1 MHVTHLRNRHV
12 TTGEKSMTDSTDR
25 IMSDNSGLADELTAE
40 EQALFSGGE
49 TSEEPAVEA
58 EAPAEEAAA
67 PAAPETNVETQESDD
82 SDLADDDV
90 MEDANRGRF
99 IRHGAFHR
107 ERKLRQ
113 AAEKQLAE
121 YNERLS
127 REAADR
133 ARIDERLR
141 IMTQAMEAPQPGQ
154 PGQPGQEQT
163 QVPNPDEDPF
173 AYMRY
178 LEGRIEQLN
187 GNFGQVEQ
195 QFTAQQEYAQLKTAF
210 VSDAQQY
217 QTKQPDFLKAYTHL
231 MQARDRELMRLG
243 RQDPQERARIVQ
255 QEEQMIVSE
264 CLRQGRSPSELIY
277 ELAKDR
283 GYAVAAPAP
292 AAAPAAA
299 PKPSAVAQV
308 AAIKRGQESAKSL
321 GSAAGGATQPLTAD
335 VLANMSEDEFDQVVS
350 KMSRAERAQY
360 FGG

>member
-1 MHVTHLRNRHV
+1 
-12 TTGEKSMTDSTDR
+12 MTDSTDR

-49 TSEEPAVEA
+49 TSEEPA
-58 EAPAEEAAA
+58 APTEEVQTEEAAA

-121 YNERLS
+121 YNERLA
-127 REAADR
+127 REAAER

-154 PGQPGQEQT
+154 PGQQET

-178 LEGRIEQLN
+178 LEGRIEQLS
-187 GNFGQVEQ
+187 GGVQQVDQ
-195 QFTAQQEYAQLKTAF
+195 QFAAQQEYAQLKTAF

-231 MQARDRELMRLG
+231 MQARDRELARLG

-283 GYAVAAPAP
+283 GYSTPAP
-292 AAAPAAA
+292 AAPAAPAAA
-299 PKPSAVAQV
+299 AQKPSAVAQV
-308 AAIKRGQESAKSL
+308 AAIKKGQESAKSL

-335 VLANMSEDEFDQVVS
+335 VLANMSEDEFERVVS
-350 KMSRAERAQY
+350 KMSRSERAQY

>member
-1 MHVTHLRNRHV
+1 
-12 TTGEKSMTDSTDR
+12 MTDSTDR

-49 TSEEPAVEA
+49 EHTEEPAAEPA

-127 REAADR
+127 REAAER

-141 IMTQAMEAPQPGQ
+141 IMTQAMEAPQQPQ
-154 PGQPGQEQT
+154 PGQPGHQET

-187 GNFGQVEQ
+187 GNFTQVDQ

-231 MQARDRELMRLG
+231 MQARDRELARLG

-283 GYAVAAPAP
+283 GYSVAPAP

-335 VLANMSEDEFDQVVS
+335 VLANMSEDEFDRVVS
-350 KMSRAERAQY
+350 KMSRSERAQY